1 MIEEKQVR
9 QILQTVKHPKTQKS
23 FLDLGLIRDITVAGD
38 TVSLTLAL
46 KSERSP
52 LRKGLEKQID
62 SSLRALP
69 EVSHIRIQVTEL
81 SREEWEKIFPPP
93 VYQGISQVKQIVAVA
108 SGKGGVGKTT
118 VAVNI
123 ALALAGQGLRVGL
136 MDADIYGPSIPIML
150 DLTGTPE
157 PGPEGMI
164 LPLEK
169 YGLKIISLGMSAQ
182 QDEAFIWRGPLVT
195 KMIGHLLGNVR
206 WGELDYLVIDLPPGT
221 GDPSITIAQAI
232 PRCRILMV
240 TTPQKLALA
249 DVQRAIDLFRKYN
262 LTIIGLVENM
272 AYFVSEPGA
281 VPLNIFGQG
290 GGKQLSREY
299 DLPLLGAIPLDLTI
313 RSCEDRGLPLM
324 AAEPESAVG
333 AIFQS
338 IATTIRKAPNAPDYA

>member
-9 QILQTVKHPKTQKS
+9 QILQTVKHPKTQKY
-23 FLDLGLIRDITVAGD
+23 FLDLGLIRDIAVAGD
-38 TVSLTLAL
+38 TVSLTLTL

-62 SSLRALP
+62 SALRALP
-69 EVSHIRIQVTEL
+69 GVSHVRIQVTKL
-81 SREEWEKIFPPP
+81 SQEEWGKIFPPP
-93 VYQGISQVKQIVAVA
+93 VYKGIYQVKEIVAVT

-150 DLTGTPE
+150 DLTCSPK

-182 QDEAFIWRGPLVT
+182 QDEAFIWRGPLVA

-206 WGELDYLVIDLPPGT
+206 WGGTRLSDHRPASRHRRRFHHHCPGHPPLPDSDGHHAPKIGPGRCST
-221 GDPSITIAQAI
+221 GHRP
-232 PRCRILMV
+232 V
-240 TTPQKLALA
+240 PQ
-249 DVQRAIDLFRKYN
+249 VQPYDHR
-262 LTIIGLVENM
+262 
-272 AYFVSEPGA
+272 P
-281 VPLNIFGQG
+281 
-290 GGKQLSREY
+290 GGKYGLFCQR
-299 DLPLLGAIPLDLTI
+299 T
-313 RSCEDRGLPLM
+313 RGGYP
-324 AAEPESAVG
+324 
-333 AIFQS
+333 
-338 IATTIRKAPNAPDYA
+338 